1 MSIFD
6 KEGDITIEYL
16 KSIGFYKGTRTDLNE
31 IDNLVKDIYCVCA
44 ASVGAT
50 LKWRGTKDKDNLI
63 ISFCS
68 HRTYSEKFYTIKD
81 RIELEAA
88 ILRTKQYILTEL
100 NYIYADRKYT
110 INDIK

>member
-16 KSIGFYKGTRTDLNE
+16 KSIGFYKGARTDLNE
-31 IDNLVKDIYCVCA
+31 IDNLIKEIYCESAGFIRA
-44 ASVGAT
+44 A
-50 LKWRGTKDKDNLI
+50 LRWRGAKDKDNLI
-63 ISFCS
+63 ISYCS
-68 HRTYSEKFYTIKD
+68 LRTYFERFYTIKD

>member
-31 IDNLVKDIYCVCA
+31 IDNLVKDIYCVRA